1 RHRDPFLPFLGRT
14 ALRSATVSGGG
25 GARPSRGLK
34 PSLPARAY
42 PRASRRGRSALP
54 PPGDRCETRW
64 CASHLTP
71 PPPRSLSPHS
81 APAAAL
87 APVPR
92 SAVPSAESAPAS
104 RATTPAATLRLVPEP
119 MQLEL
124 GAGIFALDQRLSI
137 AVPSGDAEDL
147 FAAGLLAAEIRAA
160 GGAD

>member
-1 RHRDPFLPFLGRT
+1 EASRPFF
-14 ALRSATVSGGG
+14 TVSGSNRSPKRNGVRWRRCPTLPRTEAEPARSRLPQG
-25 GARPSRGLK
+25 VAAGAVRPS
-34 PSLPARAY
+34 P
-42 PRASRRGRSALP
+42 PRRPMRDSMVR
-54 PPGDRCETRW
+54 
-64 CASHLTP
+64 LTP
-71 PPPRSLSPHS
+71 HP
-81 APAAAL
+81 PAAAL
-87 APVPR
+87 ALVTLI
-92 SAVPSAESAPAS
+92 AVPSAESAPAS